1 MTQAISSSRERSSAD
16 LLRHPLHSGHLTV
29 GALKRAVYDGASRS
43 LAAGMHVE
51 RTEFLAV
58 AAAPAADAVTGKI
71 VKVLPLL
78 LDRQGRDATSPSLFD
93 RDAYQAWLRQH
104 TNEISAIRFDVL
116 WKASNAK
123 GAKLK
128 LRAELRGVGERG
140 MPRQT
145 VLETEVTPG
154 FFRSW
159 TSLPLAGDDLKKFGS
174 LVAWRVTL
182 CDGDRVLGEQKS
194 FLW

>member
-1 MTQAISSSRERSSAD
+1 MMAI
-16 LLRHPLHSGHLTV
+16 LLGSFATAFLPRQSEATA
-29 GALKRAVYDGASRS
+29 GANDS
-43 LAAGMHVE
+43 
-51 RTEFLAV
+51 
-58 AAAPAADAVTGKI
+58 VTGSPRHSEAATGRV
-71 VKVLPLL
+71 VKVLPLF
-78 LDRQGRDATSPSLFD
+78 LDLKGHDAKSPSLFD

-116 WKASNAK
+116 WKASNLK

-128 LRAELRGVGERG
+128 LRAELRGVGEHG
-140 MPRQT
+140 LPRQT

-154 FFRSW
+154 YFRSW
-159 TSLPLAGDDLKKFGS
+159 TSLKLEDDDLRNFGS

-182 CDGDRVLGEQKS
+182 WNGDQQLGEQKS